1 MSTLTWIDYIIILM
15 SISITLWLGFA
26 MQKKASKGISSFFLG
41 DRNIPWWAL
50 GASGMASN
58 IDVSGTMVI
67 VALIYALGAKALYI
81 GIRGDVVLVMA
92 FFMIFMGKWSRRAG
106 VMTMAEWMTF
116 RFGVTREG
124 QTARALAAI
133 SQLVVHVWLISY
145 FAVGGGKFLAEL
157 MGINGVIL
165 GMSAPQLAS
174 ILLISLGLV
183 YTLASGFYGVVWTDV
198 IQGGFILCAVV
209 YIVIKAMSLVHVSD
223 EFMVSLPAGKDFV
236 PFLNHFESWSSMWP
250 SKNLSLP
257 DTSDY
262 ANYNLFALTVSFYVL
277 KTIVEGL
284 GGAGGYM
291 GQRYFAARSDR
302 EAGLLSLFW
311 IFLLSF
317 RWPLVTAF
325 ALLALD
331 YSTHYGAISDPELIL
346 PAIINTYVPIGFK
359 GLLVSSFLAAALST
373 FTAIINAGS
382 AYWTKDIY
390 QAFISKD
397 ASEKNLVRQSRW
409 ASLWIVVLGVAFSFP
424 VVNVNDIF
432 GWLTLAF
439 GPSLFIPL
447 VLRWYWWRFNGWG
460 FAWGTLLGMI
470 GAVGVRFLPL
480 GGFLDQV
487 KAMHLMEAWNLFV
500 PSLLS
505 LTGSILGSMLTNPTD
520 KSVLKNFYFKT
531 KPFGFWGK
539 IHDELPLK
547 DQLEIS
553 IEAKR
558 DVLGILMA
566 VPWQMALFMTGIL
579 FVMKRWDHFSLAL
592 GISLILTVGLY
603 FGWYRH
609 LSDTTTEPK

>member
-1 MSTLTWIDYIIILM
+1 M
-15 SISITLWLGFA
+15 
-26 MQKKASKGISSFFLG
+26 
-41 DRNIPWWAL
+41 
-50 GASGMASN
+50 
-58 IDVSGTMVI
+58 
-67 VALIYALGAKALYI
+67 
-81 GIRGDVVLVMA
+81 
-92 FFMIFMGKWSRRAG
+92 
-106 VMTMAEWMTF
+106 
-116 RFGVTREG
+116 
-124 QTARALAAI
+124 
-133 SQLVVHVWLISY
+133 
-145 FAVGGGKFLAEL
+145 
-157 MGINGVIL
+157 
-165 GMSAPQLAS
+165 
-174 ILLISLGLV
+174 
-183 YTLASGFYGVVWTDV
+183 
-198 IQGGFILCAVV
+198 
-209 YIVIKAMSLVHVSD
+209 
-223 EFMVSLPAGKDFV
+223 
-236 PFLNHFESWSSMWP
+236 
-250 SKNLSLP
+250 
-257 DTSDY
+257 
-262 ANYNLFALTVSFYVL
+262 
-277 KTIVEGL
+277 
-284 GGAGGYM
+284 
-291 GQRYFAARSDR
+291 
-302 EAGLLSLFW
+302 
-311 IFLLSF
+311 
-317 RWPLVTAF
+317 
-325 ALLALD
+325 
-331 YSTHYGAISDPELIL
+331 
-346 PAIINTYVPIGFK
+346 
-359 GLLVSSFLAAALST
+359 
-373 FTAIINAGS
+373 
-382 AYWTKDIY
+382 
-390 QAFISKD
+390 
-397 ASEKNLVRQSRW
+397 
-409 ASLWIVVLGVAFSFP
+409 
-424 VVNVNDIF
+424 NVNDIF

-505 LTGSILGSMLTNPTD
+505 LTGSILGSMLTKPTD